1 MSDKFEAHVRTLFPV
16 TSLTDYQLGNV
27 KQHRL
32 ILPQLW
38 RLEVIICITGLKSVH
53 TGHSPSGDFIGKAVP
68 FFFPG
73 SSG

>member
-1 MSDKFEAHVRTLFPV
+1 VSHKVEAHVRTLFPV
-16 TSLTDYQLGNV
+16 TSLTDDQLGNL

-38 RLEVIICITGLKSVH
+38 RLEVTISIIGLKSVH
-53 TGHSPSGDFIGKAVP
+53 TGHSPSGGFIGKPVL
-68 FFFPG
+68 FFLPG